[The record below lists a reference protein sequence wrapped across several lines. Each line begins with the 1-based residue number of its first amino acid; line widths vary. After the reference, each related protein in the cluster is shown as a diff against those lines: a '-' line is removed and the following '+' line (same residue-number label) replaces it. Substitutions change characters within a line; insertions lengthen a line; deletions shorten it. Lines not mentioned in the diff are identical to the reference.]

1 MNESG
6 GISRAQGWIII
17 VELGILLIGLYQA
30 GQAAS
35 STLSGFSNS
44 TAGTLLGDIS
54 GLFGSKT
61 IQAQNNPQPV
71 PII

>member
-1 MNESG
+1 ME
-6 GISRAQGWIII
+6 GISKAQGWIII

-30 GQAAS
+30 GQSAQAS
-35 STLSGFSNS
+35 LNSFSGS
-44 TAGTLLGDIS
+44 TAGQLIGDIT

-61 IQAQNNPQPV
+61 VASGSTTPV